1 MPYFEVTLYASLLK
15 MSHKNSN
22 DAVIFWTKLATH
34 RKFEPCVNKD
44 WQKIVVKKITQNVS
58 FPFLNFSIFTS
69 FCPIKKM
76 TCLVTLFDR
85 RPQVFKNSLKLTIF
99 GILNEL
105 LSTRSMNVAHFARN
119 CNVETFSVI
128 FKHCVDKRPQFS
140 ILVNKNY
147 RAIYD
152 HYWLFF

>member
-1 MPYFEVTLYASLLK
+1 
-15 MSHKNSN
+15 
-22 DAVIFWTKLATH
+22 
-34 RKFEPCVNKD
+34 
-44 WQKIVVKKITQNVS
+44 
-58 FPFLNFSIFTS
+58 
-69 FCPIKKM
+69 M
-76 TCLVTLFDR
+76 TCRVTLFDC

-152 HYWLFF
+152 HYWLFFNQAWKRSILQMSRRVGDLIFLQL